1 MSRIVSEIFNPHA
14 PVVQKVDLHCIPDK
28 INLYDIPD
36 TYPLDSA
43 IQRLNNRDYFLIPHN
58 TQERTLRGK
67 IDNFFSLCLS
77 NYIPHSSRVEQLF
90 GRNILSRGNQDEKSR
105 KF

>member
-43 IQRLNNRDYFLIPHN
+43 IQRLNNRGHTYTVN
-58 TQERTLRGK
+58 
-67 IDNFFSLCLS
+67 
-77 NYIPHSSRVEQLF
+77 LF
-90 GRNILSRGNQDEKSR
+90 NKETKGTEPSVRFTEVSVL
-105 KF
+105 